1 MPEPF
6 LSPICNN
13 EIEDRLTEKSTVKKR
28 AWRRTP
34 KKFCSDQCKTDTWA
48 IRKTAELLSG
58 FPTEKKI
65 EILDAVSSRNNQYE
79 INGNNHCE
87 INRGNYHET
96 DMPKTYVCRTWP
108 QLTIGKVRFRNG
120 FLRLAIPGFSDLL
133 RRLMGL
139 GSHRRSLTA
148 EESWN
153 PKLHNEV

>member
-1 MPEPF
+1 MPEPC

-120 FLRLAIPGFSDLL
+120 LFETSDPELQRTVEKASGF
-133 RRLMGL
+133 GVQIQ
-139 GSHRRSLTA
+139 
-148 EESWN
+148 EV
-153 PKLHNEV
+153 NERKPT